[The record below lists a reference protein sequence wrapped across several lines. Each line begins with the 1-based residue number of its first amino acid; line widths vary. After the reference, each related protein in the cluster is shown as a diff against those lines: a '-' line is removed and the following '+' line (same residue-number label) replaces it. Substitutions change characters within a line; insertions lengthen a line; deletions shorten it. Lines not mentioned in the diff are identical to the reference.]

1 MKLPAL
7 TTPRFVVLVFI
18 TGCLAFTFTLDKLRP
33 DIRQN
38 QVAQEQAQ
46 ERAESAGPRSGF
58 AYWAKAPA
66 EHMSDPREIAD
77 WALSSAEKECGW
89 KYDGPT
95 NATQALRAA
104 CIIGVRR
111 DADDY
116 IAQHSH

>member
-1 MKLPAL
+1 
-7 TTPRFVVLVFI
+7 
-18 TGCLAFTFTLDKLRP
+18 
-33 DIRQN
+33 
-38 QVAQEQAQ
+38 
-46 ERAESAGPRSGF
+46 
-58 AYWAKAPA
+58 
-66 EHMSDPREIAD
+66 MSDPREIAD